1 MKKLSKFMT
10 AALLVLAMLALA
22 GCSAAGNGF
31 INTAKEINDLDKY
44 TYSGQM
50 DLGVAFDGLVDES
63 QLTEEDKAA
72 FEMLENMK
80 ITYNGAYKADDQTYY
95 MDMKM
100 TMGKYQIPM
109 EIYMN
114 SQQML
119 ISANSLIDT
128 VKAVGADQ
136 KEIDATISA
145 IGSVK
150 WIEMDEATEILN
162 EMLGGA
168 DAVALSNSLYA
179 VIGYF
184 ADNSFRNYDPGCFSG
199 NSSQGYKM
207 TINDANMQSVVKGF
221 INYAKNNAAAIKND
235 IDKQADV
242 INSSL
247 SLFILDA
254 DTIKEIIDSM
264 AHIDVVTADETVADI
279 CASLKGT
286 DFSTTL
292 KKTGSGHYSQLDT
305 GKIVINGLDDAGG
318 SLTIK
323 INSTMN
329 IDAAAVVQITMP
341 ATDVKSMSGIAAGLK
356 PVAIEATFYMDD
368 NEFWLDKSFNAS
380 MFNTSDC
387 YEVKAILKNNYN
399 YFPMRQISELFG
411 ENVVWDKATG
421 EIYVSRDGKKID
433 MSGFIVNNRT
443 YVKLRD
449 FEKLG
454 YKIDYCKDPD
464 LGGIAYI
471 EYAVK

>member
-10 AALLVLAMLALA
+10 VALLVVAMLALA

-50 DLGVAFDGLVDES
+50 DLGIAFDGLVDES

-119 ISANSLIDT
+119 ISADSLVET
-128 VKAVGADQ
+128 LKAMDAEQ
-136 KEIDATISA
+136 KEIDATVAA

-221 INYAKNNAAAIKND
+221 INYTKNNAAAIKND
-235 IDKQADV
+235 VDKQADV
-242 INSSL
+242 
-247 SLFILDA
+247 
-254 DTIKEIIDSM
+254 IIDSM

-286 DFSTTL
+286 DFSSTI
-292 KKTGSGHYSQLDT
+292 KKTGNGSYSQLDS
-305 GKIVINGLDDAGG
+305 GKIVINGLDDAGS
-318 SLTIK
+318 SLTVK

-329 IDAAAVVQITMP
+329 IDAAAVVKITMP

-368 NEFWLDKSFNAS
+368 NEFWLDKTYEAS
-380 MFNTSDC
+380 MFNTSDS

-421 EIYVSRDGKKID
+421 EIYVSRDGQKID